1 MIRKNL
7 GEEYSPMYFLGAL
20 GAGGTAVTFFMFLM
34 FMTPYDTPIPTYEA
48 MMALMTGEGPL
59 IAVLVGAAMAGILFF
74 VALHLRLLVWNIRE
88 YRQFRRTE
96 AFARLRRSNQEV
108 ALMAIPLTLAMTI
121 NAGFIVGAVFVPGL
135 WNVVE
140 YLFPLAML
148 AFLAV
153 GAFALVIY
161 SRFLARLFTEGDF
174 DFTGNNNLSQLLAV
188 FAFAMIAVGL
198 AAPGAMSENL
208 AINAAGIFFSLT
220 FAALALVLGLV
231 MFVLGF
237 KSTLRYGIA
246 EAASPSLWIAIPI
259 LTLLGIAFIR
269 HQMGLHH
276 GFGAPLNE
284 AMLFVF
290 TSLVLGAQ
298 LVFGLIGYVVMKK
311 LGYFRD
317 YIHGEKKS
325 PVSYALICPGVALV
339 VFSWFFI
346 NLGLVSNGVVEQFSV
361 AYFALLAPVV
371 YLQVVTI
378 ATLFR
383 LNRKLLRAEPA
394 TEGASQQA

>member
-1 MIRKNL
+1 MIRRNL
-7 GEEYSPMYFLGAL
+7 GDAYSPMYFLGAL

-34 FMTPYDTPIPTYEA
+34 FMTPHATPIPTFESL
-48 MMALMTGEGPL
+48 MALISGENPVIGL
-59 IAVLVGAAMAGILFF
+59 LVAAAMAAILFF
-74 VALHLRLLVWNIRE
+74 VALHLRLLAWNIRE
-88 YRQFRRTE
+88 YRQFRQTQ
-96 AFARLRRSNQEV
+96 AFARLRSSNQEV

-135 WNVVE
+135 WSVVE

-148 AFLAV
+148 AFLGV
-153 GAFALVIY
+153 GAYALLIY
-161 SRFLARLFTEGDF
+161 SRYLGRLFTQGDF
-174 DFTGNNNLSQLLAV
+174 DFAGNNSLSQLLPV
-188 FAFAMIAVGL
+188 FAFAMVAVGL

-208 AINAAGIFFSLT
+208 TVNAAGIFFSLMFT
-220 FAALALVLGLV
+220 ALALVQGLA

-237 KSTLRYGIA
+237 KSTLRYGVA

-259 LTLLGIAFIR
+259 LTLLGITFIR
-269 HQMGLHH
+269 HHMGLHH
-276 GFGAPLNE
+276 GFGAPVNE

-317 YIHGEKKS
+317 YIYGAKKS

-346 NLGLVSNGVVEQFSV
+346 NLGLVSNGIIEKFSV
-361 AYFALLAPVV
+361 AYFVLLAPVI
-371 YLQVVTI
+371 YLQLITVV
-378 ATLFR
+378 TLFR
-383 LNRKLLRAEPA
+383 LNRRLLRAEPA
-394 TEGASQQA
+394 LENASQGT